1 MPKRPATEIIEHRIG
16 LTGSMNDIA
25 KNVNDIAKR
34 ANMITG
40 AGVVVAGVGVAG
52 VGYLAYNLAK
62 YFGGKN
68 PITDLKDS
76 MFDTLDKFFI
86 PNSPYVDDIFNKR
99 QQNLTNEYDKMVAYY
114 QSIIESDFATDAQ
127 KDVARENLLLANRK
141 YKEKTAYNNEQR
153 QRVSSAVESMP
164 VGGPLGSF
172 YRGVKYIF
180 D

>member
-1 MPKRPATEIIEHRIG
+1 MPKRPASEIIEHRIG
-16 LTGSMNDIA
+16 LTGSMDKIA
-25 KNVNDIAKR
+25 KNVNDIAKT
-34 ANMITG
+34 ANVIKTG
-40 AGVVVAGVGVAG
+40 GVVVAGVGVAG
-52 VGYLAYNLAK
+52 IGYLAYNLAK

-86 PNSPYVDDIFNKR
+86 PPTDSVDDIFNKR
-99 QQNLTNEYDKMVAYY
+99 QQNLNNDYDKMVAYY
-114 QSIIESDFATDAQ
+114 QNIIESDYATDAQ

-153 QRVSSAVESMP
+153 QRATRAVESMP